1 MNISAPFIKR
11 PVMTTILTAA
21 ALIFGSMAYPLL
33 PVSDLPNVDYPVISV
48 SAMLAGASPETMASS
63 VAIPLEKQFS
73 TISGV
78 ESMSSS
84 SSQGMLTINL
94 QFNLDRNI
102 DSAALDVQS
111 AISRAQKQLPTDMTT
126 PPSFTKVNPADQPI
140 IYMAMTSP
148 TLPMSEIDKLAQSIL
163 VPKISMTSGVAQ
175 VMVYGSQKYAVRIRI
190 DPKKLAAW
198 GLGIDEVQTAI
209 DSANVDIPGGSIDG
223 RNRSYTIQ
231 PRGQLLRA
239 KDYTRVIVAVRNG
252 RPIRVED
259 IGSSVDSVENDK
271 VAAWFCTRNSINRA
285 IVLAV
290 QKQPGVNTVKVADA
304 VKALIPELEA
314 SIPPSVKLQLI
325 FDRSQSIRSSANEV
339 QMTMAITLGLVVLII
354 FMFLKNA
361 RATLIP
367 SLSLPLSL
375 LGTFAAM
382 YMLGYSLDNLSL
394 MALTLSLGFVVDDAI
409 VALENIFRHY
419 EMGKTAFQAAMDGS
433 KEISFTVISMTLSLV
448 AVFIPVFFM
457 GGIVGRL
464 FREFAVTI
472 GIAVLISGLVAIT
485 LIPMLASRF
494 IKHSATTEAK
504 KKNDDDEEGSQ
515 RDGWLWRHIA
525 HFYKVTLSWSVH
537 HTWFIAIVSVVTVL
551 SMIWLYHNIPK
562 GFVPNEDQN
571 RILIRTEAE
580 QGVGFES
587 LKERQRALAKIV
599 QDEVPEI
606 QCFMCRAGGTG
617 TDINT
622 GVLFLSL
629 IPKSE
634 RKRGTEQIMN
644 ELRGKLSVVPGIR
657 TYIQTPVPIQVG
669 ARAGKSLYQYT
680 LIGADT
686 DALYKFASSAEKQ
699 IALIPEI
706 LDVSS
711 DLQISTP
718 QIDVNINRD
727 QAAKLGVSPSQLENA
742 LYSSYGAR
750 QISTIYATDDQYEVL
765 MECSPERRDS
775 PNTMSLLYV
784 RSSNGQLVP
793 LDSLVCKKWVAGPLS
808 VNHTG
813 QLPSVTIS
821 FNLKDGVA
829 LGEAVTLIN
838 DKLSSQFPPGVTA
851 SFQGTAE
858 AFQKST
864 KGMGWLLLLT
874 VLIIYMVLG
883 ILYES
888 FIHPLTILT
897 ALPFAGVGALLSLYL
912 LGFDLSIYAFV
923 GLIMLVGIVKKN
935 GIMMVDFAIEA
946 RKDGM
951 SPESAIVKAATLR
964 FRPIMMTT
972 LTALMSGIPLAVASG
987 LGSEARQ
994 PLGVSVVG
1002 GIVFSQF
1009 LTLYATP
1016 VFYVWMEK
1024 LQTRLKSKKDESQK
1038 IPAN

>member
-21 ALIFGSMAYPLL
+21 ILIFGAMAYPLL

-48 SAMLAGASPETMASS
+48 SATLAGASPETMASS

-84 SSQGMLTINL
+84 SSQGTLTINI
-94 QFNLDRNI
+94 QFSLERNI

-111 AISRAQKQLPTDMTT
+111 AISRAQKQLPEDMTV
-126 PPSFTKVNPADQPI
+126 PPSFTKVNPSDQPI
-140 IYMAMTSP
+140 IYIALTSP
-148 TLPMSEIDKLAQSIL
+148 TLPMSDIDRMAQNIL
-163 VPKISMTSGVAQ
+163 VPKISMTEGVAQ
-175 VMVYGSQKYAVRIRI
+175 VFVFGSQKYAVRIRL

-209 DSANVDIPGGSIDG
+209 DAANVDIPGGSLDSHG
-223 RNRSYTIQ
+223 RSYTIQ
-231 PRGQLLRA
+231 PRGQLLKA
-239 KDYTRVIVAVRNG
+239 KDYQHIVIAVRNG
-252 RPIRVED
+252 HPIRVED
-259 IGSSVDSVENDK
+259 IGQSIDSIENDK
-271 VAAWFCTRNSINRA
+271 IAAWFCTSDSINRA

-304 VKALIPELEA
+304 VKSLIPELEA
-314 SIPPSVKLQLI
+314 SIPPSVSMRLLY
-325 FDRSQSIRSSANEV
+325 DRSQSIRSSANEV
-339 QMTMAITLGLVVLII
+339 QLTMCITLGLVVLII
-354 FMFLKNA
+354 FLFLRSV
-361 RATLIP
+361 RATIIP
-367 SLSLPLSL
+367 SLSLPISL
-375 LGTFAAM
+375 LGTFTVM
-382 YMLGYSLDNLSL
+382 YLLGYSLDNLSL

-419 EMGKTAFQAAMDGS
+419 EMGKTPLQAALDGS
-433 KEISFTVISMTLSLV
+433 KEISFTVISMTISLI
-448 AVFIPVFFM
+448 AVFVPVFFM

-472 GIAVLISGLVAIT
+472 GVAVLISGLAAIT

-494 IKHSATTEAK
+494 MSHSESK
-504 KKNDDDEEGSQ
+504 GSGDEDTSSSGI
-515 RDGWLWRHIA
+515 WRRIA
-525 HFYKVTLSWSVH
+525 FAYKISLTWSVK
-537 HTWFIAIVSVVTVL
+537 HTWAVAVVSIAAVL
-551 SMIWLYHNIPK
+551 SMIWLFHAIPK
-562 GFVPNEDQN
+562 GFVPSEDQN
-571 RILIRTEAE
+571 RILVRTEAE
-580 QGVGFES
+580 QGVGFEA
-587 LKERQRALAKIV
+587 LKERQLTLAKIV
-599 QDEVPEI
+599 QREVPEI
-606 QCFMCRAGGTG
+606 DCFMCRAGGTG
-617 TDINT
+617 SDANM

-629 IPKSE
+629 KPKDQ
-634 RKRGTEQIMN
+634 RKRSADQIISV
-644 ELRGKLSVVPGIR
+644 LRAKLSDVPGMRVFVQNPEPIR
-657 TYIQTPVPIQVG
+657 VG
-669 ARAGKSLYQYT
+669 ARGGKSLYQYT
-680 LIGADT
+680 LVGADT
-686 DALYKFASSAEKQ
+686 AVLYKFAAEAERQMSS
-699 IALIPEI
+699 IPEI

-711 DLQISTP
+711 DLQLATP
-718 QIDVNINRD
+718 QIDVHIDRD
-727 QAAKLGVSPSQLENA
+727 QASKLGVSPAQLENA

-765 MECSPERRDS
+765 IETTPETRDN

-784 RSSNGQLVP
+784 RSNSGQLVP
-793 LDSLVCKKWVAGPLS
+793 LDSLVRKEWVAGPLS

-829 LGEAVTLIN
+829 LGDAVKLI
-838 DKLSSQFPPGVTA
+838 DTRLSSQFPPGVVS
-851 SFQGTAE
+851 SFQGTAQ

-897 ALPFAGVGALLSLYL
+897 ALPFAGFGALLSLYM

-935 GIMMVDFAIEA
+935 GIMMVDFAIVA

-951 SPESAIVKAATLR
+951 SPEGAIVKAATLR

-972 LTALMSGIPLAVASG
+972 LTALMSGIPLAFASG
-987 LGSEARQ
+987 LGCEARQ
-994 PLGVSVVG
+994 PLGVGVVG
-1002 GIVFSQF
+1002 GIVFSQL

-1024 LQTRLKSKKDESQK
+1024 LQSRLKHSKDLET
-1038 IPAN
+1038 AGRHV

>member
-21 ALIFGSMAYPLL
+21 ILIFGSMAYPLL
-33 PVSDLPNVDYPVISV
+33 PVSDLPNVDRPVISV
-48 SAMLAGASPETMASS
+48 TAALAGASPETMASS

-84 SSQGMLTINL
+84 SAQGSLTVNI
-94 QFNLDRNI
+94 QFNLERDI

-126 PPSFTKVNPADQPI
+126 PPFFTKVNPADQPI
-140 IYMAMTSP
+140 VYLALTSP

-163 VPKISMTSGVAQ
+163 VPKISMVQGVAQ
-175 VMVYGSQKYAVRIRI
+175 VFVYGSQKYAVRIRL
-190 DPKKLAAW
+190 DPQRLAAW

-209 DSANVDIPGGSIDG
+209 DAANVDIPGGTLDG
-223 RNRSYTIQ
+223 HARSYTIQ

-239 KDYTRVIVAVRNG
+239 KDYQRIIVAVRDG

-259 IGSSVDSVENDK
+259 IGLAVDSVENDK
-271 VAAWFCTRNSINRA
+271 IAAWYCTSTDINRA

-290 QKQPGVNTVKVADA
+290 QKQPGVNTVAVADS
-304 VKALIPELEA
+304 VKSLIPELEE
-314 SIPPSVKLQLI
+314 SIPPSVKLQTI
-325 FDRSQSIRSSANEV
+325 FDRSQTIRSSAKEV
-339 QMTMAITLGLVVLII
+339 QITMAITLGLVVLII
-354 FMFLKNA
+354 FIFLRSV
-361 RATLIP
+361 RATFIP

-375 LGTFAAM
+375 IGTFAAM
-382 YMLGYSLDNLSL
+382 YLLGYSLDNLSL

-419 EMGKTAFQAAMDGS
+419 EMGKTPLQAALDGS
-433 KEISFTVISMTLSLV
+433 KEISFTIVSMTMSLV
-448 AVFIPVFFM
+448 AVFVPVFFM

-472 GIAVLISGLVAIT
+472 GIAVLISGIVAIT

-494 IKHSATTEAK
+494 ISHEGAGATE
-504 KKNDDDEEGSQ
+504 DDERRSSKG
-515 RDGWLWRHIA
+515 LWGAISHLYR
-525 HFYKVTLSWSVH
+525 TSLSWNVN
-537 HTWFIAIVSVVTVL
+537 HTWLVAVISIVTIVAMVYL
-551 SMIWLYHNIPK
+551 FQAIPK
-562 GFVPNEDQN
+562 GFVPSEDQN
-571 RILIRTEAE
+571 RVMVKTEAE
-580 QGVGFES
+580 QGVGFEA
-587 LKERQRALAKIV
+587 LKERQMELVKIV
-599 QDEVPEI
+599 QREVPEI
-606 QCFMCRAGGTG
+606 ACFMCRAGGSG
-617 TDINT
+617 SDANSGI
-622 GVLFLSL
+622 LFLTL
-629 IPKSE
+629 KDKDK
-634 RKRGTEQIMN
+634 RKRSADQIIAD
-644 ELRGKLSVVPGIR
+644 LRGKLSGVPGIR
-657 TYIQTPVPIQVG
+657 AFLQNPEPINVG

-680 LIGADT
+680 LISADT
-686 DALYKFASSAEKQ
+686 DVLYKFARTVEKEMGS
-699 IALIPEI
+699 IPAI
-706 LDVSS
+706 LDISS
-711 DLQISTP
+711 DLQIATP
-718 QIDVNINRD
+718 QIDVHIDRD
-727 QAAKLGVSPSQLENA
+727 QASKLGVSPAQLENA

-750 QISTIYATDDQYEVL
+750 QISTIYASDDQYEVL
-765 MECSPERRDS
+765 IECMPEKRDN

-784 RSSNGQLVP
+784 RSDKGQLVP
-793 LDSLVCKKWVAGPLS
+793 MDSLVKQQWVAGPLS

-821 FNLKDGVA
+821 FNLKPEVA
-829 LGEAVTLIN
+829 LGEAVKLIN
-838 DKLSSQFPPGVTA
+838 DKLASQFPPGVTA
-851 SFQGTAE
+851 SFQGTAQ

-888 FIHPLTILT
+888 FIHPITILT
-897 ALPFAGVGALLSLYL
+897 ALPFAGAGALLSLYL
-912 LGFDLSIYAFV
+912 LGYELSIYAFV

-935 GIMMVDFAIEA
+935 GIMMIDFAIEA
-946 RKDGM
+946 RKEGM
-951 SPESAIVKAATLR
+951 SPERAIVKAATLR

-972 LTALMSGIPLAVASG
+972 LTALMAGIPLAIANG
-987 LGSEARQ
+987 LGAEARQ

-1002 GIVFSQF
+1002 GIILSQL

-1024 LQTRLKSKKDESQK
+1024 LQTRLKSVKT
-1038 IPAN
+1038 